1 VIAVTGL
8 AGHAFG
14 SWRNR
19 ETHQMWLKDFLPYD
33 VKNMRI
39 MTYGYD
45 SRLVGNDGATE
56 MRLLDFQRHFIE
68 QLQNARNSVPVCDLV
83 STQMVML
90 LVLTVSYKE
99 KPADRI
105 HWT

>member
-8 AGHAFG
+8 AGHAFE

-19 ETHQMWLKDFLPYD
+19 ETHQMWLKDFLPYN
-33 VKNMRI
+33 VKNIRI

-45 SRLVGNDGATE
+45 SRLVGHDGAVE
-56 MRLLDFQRHFIE
+56 MRVLDFQRHFIQ
-68 QLQNARNSVPVCDLV
+68 QLQNARNSVLVCDSV
-83 STQMVML
+83 STQIVML
-90 LVLTVSYKE
+90 LVLTVFYEE